1 MVVYWKGNP
10 ATCTRFL
17 KGMIFT
23 GMSKSGFSY
32 RFGFAT
38 WIILVIQF
46 IAFFTFFL
54 FVPFIS
60 TYFSKSVGFSLSFIG
75 VILATRIISQQ
86 GLMTVGGFL
95 ADRLGYK
102 RVAIMGFLI
111 RGVGFLG
118 MGLTTNP
125 SLVLLAAGL
134 SGLGGAMFS
143 PALRASITSLTPPEQ
158 HKEAFSLLNILE
170 NTGTVLG
177 PLAGLYFTE
186 EQFLL
191 LCIISGVF
199 FVLMSF
205 LVFFLPNHSV
215 SERKTSWIKE
225 SVNLVRNQTFM
236 RVILSLMPFHFLYQ
250 QLYLT
255 LPIVANQATG
265 SSGWIFSFV
274 TVLVICFQWPTSQ
287 YTKNKSLKHI
297 FSLSYLILFLT
308 LIPIGFGS
316 SIFTIGLFLVGLSY
330 GSMML
335 LPSFQSYVAS
345 IAPKESLAAYFGF
358 SNMAMAIGGSLGN
371 LVGGV
376 LQDYF
381 VAIHKPAFFWILLCI
396 LTIPPIVGALRL
408 KHIQQK
414 QRTARLLEKIQL
426 YRSEV

>member
-1 MVVYWKGNP
+1 M
-10 ATCTRFL
+10 R
-17 KGMIFT
+17 FT

-38 WIILVIQF
+38 WLILLIQF
-46 IAFFTFFL
+46 IAFFTFFM

-95 ADRLGYK
+95 ADRFGYK
-102 RVAIMGFLI
+102 LVAIMGFLI

-125 SLVLLAAGL
+125 SLFLLAAGL

-143 PALRASITSLTPPEQ
+143 PALRASITSLTPSEQ

-177 PLAGLYFTE
+177 PLAGLYFIE

-191 LCIISGVF
+191 LCVVAGIF
-199 FVLMSF
+199 FGLMSF

-215 SERKTSWIKE
+215 AEKKASWIKE
-225 SVNLVRNQTFM
+225 SVSLFRNQDFM
-236 RVILSLMPFHFLYQ
+236 RVIVSLMPFHFLYQ

-255 LPIVANQATG
+255 LPIVANQETG

-274 TVLVICFQWPTSQ
+274 TVFVICFQLPISR
-287 YTKNKSLKHI
+287 YTQNKSLKHI
-297 FSLSYLILFLT
+297 FILSYLVLFLT
-308 LIPIGFGS
+308 LIPIAFGA
-316 SIFTIGLFLVGLSY
+316 SIFTIVLFLTGLSY

-335 LPSFQSYVAS
+335 LPSFQTYVAS
-345 IAPKESLAAYFGF
+345 IAPKESVAAYFGF

-371 LVGGV
+371 LVGGM

-381 VAIHKPAFFWILLCI
+381 VAIQRPAFFWILLCI
-396 LTIPPIVGALRL
+396 LTIPPIIGALIL
-408 KHIQQK
+408 KHMQQ
-414 QRTARLLEKIQL
+414 
-426 YRSEV
+426 SGPVN